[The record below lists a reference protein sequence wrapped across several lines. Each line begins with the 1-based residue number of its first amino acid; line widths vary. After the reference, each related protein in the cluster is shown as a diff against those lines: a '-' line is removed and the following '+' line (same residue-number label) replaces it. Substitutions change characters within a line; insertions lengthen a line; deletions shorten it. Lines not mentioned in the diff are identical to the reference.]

1 MIGSF
6 FSVMMNQFLSLFLKD
21 RCPLCDRPAENV
33 VCRDCDRQL
42 KKCQFPNPKT
52 HWQNPLPLFVWGRYD
67 GALKRAIA
75 TMKFNNN
82 PQLGAWF
89 GQQLGEKWRR
99 TFPQNAKLVVVPIPL
114 HREKRQ
120 QRGFNQAELI
130 SRQFAQVTGLRHD
143 TTSFVRTKS
152 TKPLFEL
159 SLGERQ
165 QEIKSAFSLSAD
177 GRKKLGDRP
186 ILLIDDIYTSGT
198 TAREAQATLQKYGL
212 KVHGIA
218 VIASPKLS
226 QP

>member
-1 MIGSF
+1 M
-6 FSVMMNQFLSLFLKD
+6 VNQFLSLFLKD
-21 RCPLCDRPAENV
+21 RCPLCDRPADEV

-42 KKCQFPNPKT
+42 KKCQFPNPKIQ
-52 HWQNPLPLFVWGRYD
+52 WQNPLPLYVWGRYD
-67 GALKRAIA
+67 GVLKRAIA

-82 PQLGAWF
+82 PQLGTWL
-89 GQQLGEKWRR
+89 GQQLGTTWRR
-99 TFPQNAKLVVVPIPL
+99 TFPQHEKLVVVPIPM
-114 HREKRQ
+114 HREKQQ

-130 SRQFAQVTGLRHD
+130 SRQFAQVTGFRHD
-143 TTSFVRTKS
+143 TTSFIRTKS

-165 QEIKSAFSLSAD
+165 QEIKSAFSLSTT

-198 TAREAQATLQKYGL
+198 TAKEAQATLQKYGL
-212 KVHGIA
+212 KVGGIA
-218 VIASPKLS
+218 AIATPKLS